1 MKIILITFLSVFIFV
16 YNTLNDE
23 LAEILNNLN
32 TDFLSRID
40 KSAQNINTETIQ
52 YGLSYDN
59 TTVVKVFIKLVDEG
73 IKNKVNFVAFL
84 KNQNETKEYAL
95 NCSNPSNDL
104 IVCFSEPGI
113 QLNTSDKYFV
123 YYNRSRNESI
133 IFDYENLLEDD
144 KRISLIFKP
153 ELYVNQ
159 TVYLD
164 NKKIMAQI
172 NKKTVAEGYLYVINK
187 LKKVLNKP
195 KDGFNKYIELNNFIF
210 HPEKNSF
217 KKKNILDIYIEAFK
231 RGYRMVDAEVQFTKD
246 KIPIIY
252 NQNKD
257 IFSKTLEELQKN
269 KKILTLDNFLKIC
282 KEKMKIIE
290 LKFSFCD
297 LKEENPNLDEY
308 SKILIKQIEEN
319 NMFDSLFL
327 DVAIYQQFYSKLI
340 SLKNDISLSISNINN
355 KEDVDQIRDKYKN
368 AKRLIYSLNLE
379 HINEDIV
386 KYISSQGKK
395 IKVSFVNNVELAEKL
410 QSWGV
415 NYLST
420 NNLPPFLIKNEL
432 DEPYIV
438 KCVPIFLDDL
448 SECKMGKE
456 IVLRDNEK
464 YNIHYSLN
472 IYNKSE
478 DINETALGEFRYED
492 TKINDNKYY
501 IIKFINFKRGLI
513 QLITSDIVE
522 KGKQLNGVI
531 GPKYDNVAES
541 YQFEFYCDG
550 INQHIINCEIEK
562 DDDKI
567 EFKGEYVI
575 YYLQN
580 YSYNEEEI
588 EDWNLSKLKTKHI
601 YSKQEK
607 MMYTFLII
615 LISIVFLFSSYS
627 MQSQRDFNFSG
638 GKKDSINKQPL
649 KAFKKFNFLTD
660 AEGNKL
666 FVD

>member
-649 KAFKKFNFLTD
+649 KALKKFNFLTD

>member
-1 MKIILITFLSVFIFV
+1 M
-16 YNTLNDE
+16 
-23 LAEILNNLN
+23 
-32 TDFLSRID
+32 
-40 KSAQNINTETIQ
+40 
-52 YGLSYDN
+52 
-59 TTVVKVFIKLVDEG
+59 
-73 IKNKVNFVAFL
+73 
-84 KNQNETKEYAL
+84 
-95 NCSNPSNDL
+95 
-104 IVCFSEPGI
+104 
-113 QLNTSDKYFV
+113 
-123 YYNRSRNESI
+123 
-133 IFDYENLLEDD
+133 
-144 KRISLIFKP
+144 
-153 ELYVNQ
+153 
-159 TVYLD
+159 
-164 NKKIMAQI
+164 
-172 NKKTVAEGYLYVINK
+172 
-187 LKKVLNKP
+187 
-195 KDGFNKYIELNNFIF
+195 
-210 HPEKNSF
+210 
-217 KKKNILDIYIEAFK
+217 
-231 RGYRMVDAEVQFTKD
+231 
-246 KIPIIY
+246 
-252 NQNKD
+252 
-257 IFSKTLEELQKN
+257 
-269 KKILTLDNFLKIC
+269 
-282 KEKMKIIE
+282 
-290 LKFSFCD
+290 
-297 LKEENPNLDEY
+297 
-308 SKILIKQIEEN
+308 
-319 NMFDSLFL
+319 
-327 DVAIYQQFYSKLI
+327 
-340 SLKNDISLSISNINN
+340 
-355 KEDVDQIRDKYKN
+355 
-368 AKRLIYSLNLE
+368 
-379 HINEDIV
+379 
-386 KYISSQGKK
+386 
-395 IKVSFVNNVELAEKL
+395 
-410 QSWGV
+410 
-415 NYLST
+415 
-420 NNLPPFLIKNEL
+420 
-432 DEPYIV
+432 PYIV

>member
-231 RGYRMVDAEVQFTKD
+231 RGYLMVDAEVQFTKD